1 MTTSPNHR
9 HIKLFITLIGAAL
22 LGLAFR
28 FGVLMLKQFQNTKRY
43 ENPVV
48 ADRVVRG
55 TIYDRNG
62 RILAIQTPYWGVYFH
77 LNKIKDLELVS
88 EVVAPFVQMSPSE
101 IIERT
106 KAYTTYAQISG
117 RIDEDQVEPLLAT
130 LSKYNLLDSVNV
142 EKRIGRTYPSLFH
155 AAQILGFTNA
165 EGEGIEGLEFALEK
179 QLNPYPRVGE
189 EQITYGNDVYLTL
202 DMDIQYALDVQLQ
215 EIADLYDPNIIM
227 GIIMDAKTGDILA
240 LGSYPWYDPNSFNR
254 STARQRTN
262 NTISTLLEP
271 GSVFK
276 LFSLASVLKAGEAQ
290 LDEHFECTGSYS
302 FQAGSST
309 VTINCA
315 TAHGT
320 IDPQMMIAKSCNGAI
335 AHWARQTDEEAFY
348 QTLVDLGFTRSWD
361 IGLPSRPRAQIAE
374 PSTWSARSQ
383 ATIGF
388 GQELLTTSLHLATA
402 ATALGIDGNLLQPHL
417 ILRIA
422 DANDGTIVKQREKEV
437 VAHLF
442 DHADT
447 RIIREGMHKAT
458 SDEGTGHKARVKD
471 LEIGIKTG
479 TAQLFNPEKN
489 SYSDGST
496 LASSLALAP
505 IDDPAYIIYIGVEGG
520 RGWGADLAAPAIG
533 NLVQALISQ
542 GKLRRTR

>member
-1 MTTSPNHR
+1 
-9 HIKLFITLIGAAL
+9 
-22 LGLAFR
+22 
-28 FGVLMLKQFQNTKRY
+28 
-43 ENPVV
+43 
-48 ADRVVRG
+48 
-55 TIYDRNG
+55 
-62 RILAIQTPYWGVYFH
+62 
-77 LNKIKDLELVS
+77 
-88 EVVAPFVQMSPSE
+88 
-101 IIERT
+101 
-106 KAYTTYAQISG
+106 
-117 RIDEDQVEPLLAT
+117 DQVEPLLAA
-130 LSKYNLLDSVNV
+130 LAKYNLLDSVNV

-165 EGEGIEGLEFALEK
+165 EGEGIEGLEYALEK

-215 EIADLYDPNIIM
+215 EIANLYDPNIIM

-240 LGSYPWYDPNSFNR
+240 LGSYPWYDPNAFSR
-254 STARQRTN
+254 SNPRQRTN

-276 LFSLASVLKAGEAQ
+276 LFSLASVLKAGEAK
-290 LDEHFECTGSYS
+290 LDESFECTGSYS
-302 FQAGSST
+302 FQAGNST
-309 VTINCA
+309 VTINCS

-320 IDPQMMIAKSCNGAI
+320 VDPQMMIAKSCNGAI

-361 IGLPSRPRAQIAE
+361 IGLPSRPRAQIAD
-374 PSTWSARSQ
+374 PSTWSARSK
-383 ATIGF
+383 ATIAF
-388 GQELLTTSLHLATA
+388 GQELLATSLHLATA
-402 ATALGIDGNLLQPHL
+402 ATALGIDGDLLQPHL
-417 ILRIA
+417 ILRII
-422 DANDGTIVKQREKEV
+422 DASTGTIVKQREKEV

-442 DHADT
+442 DRADT
-447 RIIREGMHKAT
+447 ALIRKGMHKAT
-458 SDEGTGHKARVKD
+458 SDEGTGYKARVND
-471 LEIGIKTG
+471 FEIGIKTG

-505 IDDPAYIIYIGVEGG
+505 IEDPAYIIYIGVEGG
-520 RGWGADLAAPAIG
+520 RGWGADLAAPGIG

-542 GKLRRTR
+542 GKLRKTR